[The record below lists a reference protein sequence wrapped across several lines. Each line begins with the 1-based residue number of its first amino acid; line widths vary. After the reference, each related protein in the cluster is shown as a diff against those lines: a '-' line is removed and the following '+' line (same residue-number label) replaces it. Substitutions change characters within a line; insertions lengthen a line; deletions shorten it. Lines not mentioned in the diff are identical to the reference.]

1 MNHSLINAKVLGNS
15 QLPEEII
22 TLIHHYSKGRIDDA
36 QMTNWL
42 KAVCEHG
49 MSHEETFAVVEA
61 MMSSGSKM
69 DFSHIEG
76 FKCDKH
82 STGGVGDKVS
92 LILGPLM
99 AAAGLV
105 IPMISGRSL
114 GHTGGTL
121 DKLESIPGY
130 RTDLS
135 IKKFRKVVEKVGI
148 SMVGQTNDIC
158 PADKKMYALRD
169 KTNTVKSVPLIC
181 GSIMSKKIAEGIE
194 GLILDI
200 KVGNG
205 AFMQTMDEARELGQK
220 MVEIGKH
227 FGIKTDVVFTNMN
240 QPLGREA
247 GLWNEVLEV
256 VNCLKGNGPDDLME
270 VVYELGNHLL
280 IQSGKTD
287 SKGDGLELQK
297 NLIRNGSALDKL
309 KEMVNDQSGDSTALD
324 NIDSLHQP
332 NYKKEISATGDGFI
346 TRMDTLS
353 LGTLVNSLTIFGETE
368 NRIVDNSGGIR
379 FVKKLGN
386 PVQTGDTIAVC
397 FGRNESKVE
406 SVSGQFNRHIQISE
420 TTPPPPEVIL
430 GELI

>member
-1 MNHSLINAKVLGNS
+1 MNHSLINAKVLGINQS
-15 QLPEEII
+15 PEEII
-22 TLIHHYSKGRIDDA
+22 TLIHHYSEGQIDDA
-36 QMTNWL
+36 EMTSWL

-61 MMSSGSKM
+61 MVSSGSKM
-69 DFSHIEG
+69 GLSHINR

-135 IKKFRKVVEKVGI
+135 IKKFLEVVEKVGI
-148 SMVGQTNDIC
+148 SMVGQTDDIC

-169 KTNTVKSVPLIC
+169 RTNTVKSVPLIC

-194 GLILDI
+194 GLVLDI

-205 AFMQTMDEARELGQK
+205 AFMQTIEEARELGQK
-220 MVEIGKH
+220 MIEIGKH
-227 FGIKTDVVFTNMN
+227 FGIKTDVIFTNMN

-247 GLWNEVLEV
+247 GLWNEVKEAV
-256 VNCLKGNGPDDLME
+256 YCLKGNGPDDLME

-287 SKGDGLELQK
+287 SKEDGLELQK
-297 NLIRNGSALDKL
+297 NLILNGSALNKL
-309 KEMVNDQSGDSTALD
+309 KEMVERHSGDSTALD
-324 NIDSLHQP
+324 DIDSLHQP
-332 NYKKEISATGDGFI
+332 KFKKEISATGDGFI
-346 TRMDTLS
+346 THMDTLS
-353 LGTLVNSLTIFGETE
+353 LGKLVNSLTIYSDTE

-379 FVKKLGN
+379 FIKKLGD

-397 FGRNESKVE
+397 FGNNESKVE
-406 SVSGQFNRHIQISE
+406 SVSGTLIRHIQINE
-420 TTPPPPEVIL
+420 TNTTPPEIIL
-430 GELI
+430 GELD